1 MLSSKGESSP
11 WLRHTPK
18 RGCPGNGEQKVN
30 HFVPTKPPVGPY
42 RASDAQKRPIAHNQ
56 IRGTA
61 DRSQNLGVSP
71 RHKRVWVPRRRA
83 PRIGRQ
89 SGEQKVNHFVRTKP
103 PVGPPRDP
111 DAQKRPI
118 AHNKSANR
126 PGGQSHPPDHPEPIK
141 NTTSPRP
148 PRPTSPPSP
157 CYRQIGQADPLAKR
171 CSGPVHPPIF
181 ENLTCGTKPP
191 ATPRAAN
198 IAK

>member
-126 PGGQSHPPDHPEPIK
+126 PAPAANHPPPITP
-141 NTTSPRP
+141 NPLRTQHRPARPGQLPHP
-148 PRPTSPPSP
+148 PRAIVKSGKPTHSLN
-157 CYRQIGQADPLAKR
+157 GVLA
-171 CSGPVHPPIF
+171 PFI
-181 ENLTCGTKPP
+181 
-191 ATPRAAN
+191 PRSL
-198 IAK
+198 KT